1 LRRCGSAPAAE
12 NGLASFAFNLVL
24 LGGLSYPTDRRK
36 SAEAATELV
45 LTSYL
50 YDITGV
56 SAKRP
61 RQ

>member
-1 LRRCGSAPAAE
+1 
-12 NGLASFAFNLVL
+12 LASFAFNLVL

-36 SAEAATELV
+36 AAEAATELV

>member
-1 LRRCGSAPAAE
+1 
-12 NGLASFAFNLVL
+12 VL

-36 SAEAATELV
+36 AATELV